1 MMKTIIQMRTRGQI
15 VIPEALRK
23 ALDLKE
29 GDLMDVDIKK
39 LETKPKVV
47 QPRHTT
53 TN

>member
-1 MMKTIIQMRTRGQI
+1 MRTRGQI

-39 LETKPKVV
+39 LETKSRVV
-47 QPRHTT
+47 QVYHTT
-53 TN
+53 DNERH